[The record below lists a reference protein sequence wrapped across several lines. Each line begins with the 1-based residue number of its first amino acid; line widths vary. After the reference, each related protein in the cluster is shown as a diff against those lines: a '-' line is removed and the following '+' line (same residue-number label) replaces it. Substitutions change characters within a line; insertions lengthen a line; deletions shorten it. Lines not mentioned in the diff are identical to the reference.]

1 MNKYEQYKPSGV
13 EWLGEVPEHWGICRL
28 KNTCTIYNG
37 ATPSSANPDY
47 WDGEIIWV
55 TPKDINNQKFIAT
68 SERKITE
75 EGFQNCGTNIVPKG
89 SVILTTRA
97 PIGKV
102 AVAEQE
108 LCTNQ
113 GCKSL
118 VINEKIKSH
127 FLYYLL
133 ASSNERLNTLGTGT
147 TFMEIGAAALGS
159 IKIALP
165 PIEEQ
170 TTIAAYLDERTAY
183 IDRLIAK
190 QQALSEK
197 LSEKRT
203 ALITEAVC
211 GRVKISP
218 SPSLQKRGT
227 SLSENNAQSSK
238 HHETAPL
245 FSKEGLGEICFK
257 DSG

>member
-1 MNKYEQYKPSGV
+1 MP
-13 EWLGEVPEHWGICRL
+13 
-28 KNTCTIYNG
+28 KN
-37 ATPSSANPDY
+37 
-47 WDGEIIWV
+47 
-55 TPKDINNQKFIAT
+55 
-68 SERKITE
+68 
-75 EGFQNCGTNIVPKG
+75 

-102 AVAEQE
+102 AIAAQE

-118 VINEKIKSH
+118 VINEKINSH

-133 ASSNERLNTLGTGT
+133 SSSNERLNTLGTGT
-147 TFMEIGAAALGS
+147 TFMELGATALGN

-165 PIEEQ
+165 PLEEQ
-170 TTIAAYLDERTAY
+170 TTIATFLDERTAY
-183 IDRLIAK
+183 IDQLIAK

-211 GRVKISP
+211 GR
-218 SPSLQKRGT
+218 LNT
-227 SLSENNAQSSK
+227 NAEK
-238 HHETAPL
+238 L
-245 FSKEGLGEICFK
+245 R
-257 DSG
+257 DSGVQWLGKVPEHWEVKKFKYLCKIITGYTPSKNVRFAKNWKPKARLMCCATVFAVMARLFRWRILCPTLRSMQKVRSIMRQIF